1 MRAHPARPFFAC
13 ILAAIA
19 AHSALAAAPDW
30 DRVANVKAAA
40 VQIGEIQVQQ
50 GADKAFKFITD
61 CYKTHGLAAA
71 YSKAFEGC
79 IAQDF
84 MLMEALAAIY
94 SRVDPKV
101 LQQNGVP
108 SVAQL
113 VDRLNERVSGA
124 YANYQMPPGEGQ
136 ALRKI
141 VDTYGMPVF
150 LKIIFPKKDGDSEK
164 KHEEFVSRMTAR
176 GYTPRQVR
184 RLVEWYMRV
193 KKSG

>member
-1 MRAHPARPFFAC
+1 MTRLFRAAVWIA
-13 ILAAIA
+13 LAALSGFPPA
-19 AHSALAAAPDW
+19 QAAPDW
-30 DRVANVKAAA
+30 DRVANVKSAA
-40 VQIGEIQVQQ
+40 VQIGEIQVNQ
-50 GADKAFKFITD
+50 GADRAFKFITD

-84 MLMEALAAIY
+84 MLMEALVAIY

-113 VDRLNERVSGA
+113 QDRLSQRVSGA
-124 YANYQMPPGEGQ
+124 FANYQMPPAEGL
-136 ALRKI
+136 ALKKI

-150 LKIIFPKKDGDSEK
+150 LKIIFPKKDGDSGAKGE
-164 KHEEFVSRMTAR
+164 AR
-176 GYTPRQVR
+176 AKP
-184 RLVEWYMRV
+184 
-193 KKSG
+193 

>member
-1 MRAHPARPFFAC
+1 MRAHLARPLSAC

-19 AHSALAAAPDW
+19 AHPTLAAAPDW

-40 VQIGEIQVQQ
+40 AQIGEIQVQQ

-94 SRVDPKV
+94 SRVDPQV
-101 LQQNGVP
+101 LQRNGVP
-108 SVAQL
+108 SVGQL
-113 VDRLNERVSGA
+113 QDSLRQRVSGA
-124 YANYQMPPGEGQ
+124 YATYQLPASEGQ
-136 ALRKI
+136 TLKKI
-141 VDTYGMPVF
+141 VETYGMPIF
-150 LKIIFPKKDGDSEK
+150 LKIIFPKKGGDS
-164 KHEEFVSRMTAR
+164 
-176 GYTPRQVR
+176 TPQPGQ
-184 RLVEWYMRV
+184 
-193 KKSG
+193 KQ